1 MTAPLPPDTLCER
14 CCGPVRRGERVFRF
28 AHLVGS
34 NLLGDT
40 TWAYTYLHPYD
51 RDEGCVRNPAS
62 IWD

>member
-14 CCGPVRRGERVFRF
+14 CYCAVRPGERVFRF

-34 NLLGDT
+34 NLLGDI
-40 TWAYTYLHPYD
+40 TWTYTYLHPYD
-51 RDEGCVRNPAS
+51 RDAGCVRNPAS